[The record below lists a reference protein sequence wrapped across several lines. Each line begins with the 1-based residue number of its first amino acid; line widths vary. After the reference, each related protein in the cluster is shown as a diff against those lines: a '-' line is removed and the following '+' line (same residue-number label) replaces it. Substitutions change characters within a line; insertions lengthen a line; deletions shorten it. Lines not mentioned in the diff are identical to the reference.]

1 MKRIV
6 FLFSFLSIQLTAFSQ
21 LGVGT
26 NSPDASA
33 QLDVEATDK
42 GFLAPRI
49 ALTSATDV
57 LTIAS
62 PATGLMVYNTAT
74 AGTSPNNVFPGYYYY
89 NGTRWSRFV
98 NTALNATVSFNTADP
113 NTGTPTFTPNTPQS
127 TDYIYVSSVNSSLWV
142 WNGSA
147 YVSYAAPGNTPFYKN
162 STTTDAGGDKT
173 SGIYR
178 TGSIGIGTNNTTRLL
193 DVVNTASSYAGLIE
207 AEGVVS
213 NSYSRAFAIRMRR
226 GTSASPTALQLND
239 VSAYGFAGHDGTSF
253 STTSAGMAGIATE
266 NWTSSAKGMGLIFST
281 TQNATTTLVERMRI
295 DHLGFVGIGTSSP
308 SAPLEVSSA
317 GVGALIRRSSSGLAA
332 SNLILQKTASS
343 DPAVNTALAN
353 NDYIGRILFSSAN
366 GTNYS
371 LNGTDIVGYAVG
383 AQTTTNNGG
392 GIFFRTVPQ
401 NSVAQSIERM
411 RIEHNGNVGIGTS
424 VPLTTLHVQNSI
436 LATNSINANA
446 NVLRLSRGST
456 AGVKWDNIAQFNLGS
471 YNASNSN
478 ASSRLDLA
486 LTNGGDNTT
495 LSNIMTW
502 QANGNVGIGTTA
514 PITNLDV
521 VGGFNL
527 RNTIGAGGSNYGIEF
542 NTNANAPRIDWVF
555 NGAYIGQFTSDAND
569 FQLRNSK
576 LSTGGFRFFTNPSG
590 SQVERMTILNN
601 GNVGIGT
608 TSPVTPLHIVGAFTE
623 DITSQDN
630 FSNGINIRKRGNSSA
645 ATGAVASGAEIGY
658 HSFSGWNG
666 TGYVRGAY
674 AFASAAENFTA
685 TANGTNYAIFTTANG
700 TTANV
705 ERFKIMHNGNVGIG
719 TGTPNGGLTLYG
731 PASLALPVNIQGS
744 GGPTKELVFGRG
756 GLTAGFAAITGVDN
770 GQYGGGLSFIVKPT
784 GTDNFPTNAIQAMVL
799 DWNGNMGLGTGSPT
813 QRLDVNGRVRIRTID
828 TGVATDSVLVVNGGV
843 VKRVSKGASVN
854 IQTANY
860 TLTASDNGNIVIM
873 NSATAVTVTVPATL
887 PAGFVVQIIQKGA
900 GQVTVS
906 GSGSTINSANGFKT
920 RVTNSAIGIVMES
933 STVGYVTGDSNF

>member
-33 QLDVEATDK
+33 QLDVTATDK

-49 ALTSATDV
+49 ALTSVTDV

-113 NTGTPTFTPNTPQS
+113 NTGSPTFTPNTPQS

-142 WNGSA
+142 WNGA
-147 YVSYAAPGNTPFYKN
+147 VYVSYSTPGNTPFYKN

-178 TGSIGIGTNNTTRLL
+178 TGSISIGTNNTTRLL

-207 AEGVVS
+207 AEGFVN

-253 STTSAGMAGIATE
+253 STTSAGMAGIATQ
-266 NWTSSAKGMGLIFST
+266 NWTSSAKGMALIFST
-281 TQNATTTLVERMRI
+281 TQNATTTLTERMRI
-295 DHLGFVGIGTSSP
+295 DHNGRIGIGTLTPYSLLTNTDANIIASNSAGVSNNSISWVNNATGFIQAIYNSDATGNGLNVKVKGNTSSVNAFEVGQAIDAATA
-308 SAPLEVSSA
+308 SAPLFKVQ
-317 GVGALIRRSSSGLAA
+317 G
-332 SNLILQKTASS
+332 
-343 DPAVNTALAN
+343 D
-353 NDYIGRILFSSAN
+353 
-366 GTNYS
+366 
-371 LNGTDIVGYAVG
+371 
-383 AQTTTNNGG
+383 
-392 GIFFRTVPQ
+392 
-401 NSVAQSIERM
+401 
-411 RIEHNGNVGIGTS
+411 GNVGIRTTS
-424 VPLTTLHVQNSI
+424 PQASLHINSNL
-436 LATNSINANA
+436 LATNTL
-446 NVLRLSRGST
+446 NVDGQMLRLMRPQNP
-456 AGVKWDNIAQFNLGS
+456 AVKWENIAQFNLGS
-471 YNASNSN
+471 YSTNINSN
-478 ASSRLDLA
+478 SRLDLA
-486 LTNGGDNTT
+486 MNDGGSAST
-495 LSNIMTW
+495 SIIMTW
-502 QANGNVGIGTTA
+502 LANGRVGINTT
-514 PITNLDV
+514 D
-521 VGGFNL
+521 
-527 RNTIGAGGSNYGIEF
+527 
-542 NTNANAPRIDWVF
+542 
-555 NGAYIGQFTSDAND
+555 
-569 FQLRNSK
+569 
-576 LSTGGFRFFTNPSG
+576 
-590 SQVERMTILNN
+590 
-601 GNVGIGT
+601 
-608 TSPVTPLHIVGAFTE
+608 PVTPLHIVGAFTE

-674 AFASAAENFTA
+674 VFASAAENFTA

-719 TGTPNGGLTLYG
+719 TGNPNGGLTLYG
-731 PASLALPVNIQGS
+731 PASLALPTNIQGS
-744 GGPTKELVFGRG
+744 TGATKELVFGRG
-756 GLTAGFAAITGVDN
+756 GLTTGFAAITGVDN

-784 GTDNFPTNAIQAMVL
+784 GTDNFPTNAVQAMVL

>member
-1 MKRIV
+1 MKNLI
-6 FLFSFLSIQLTAFSQ
+6 LSIILGTSSMTLLAQM
-21 LGVGT
+21 GVGT
-26 NSPDASA
+26 QNPHASA
-33 QLDVEATDK
+33 ALDIDAADK
-42 GFLAPRI
+42 GFLPPRV
-49 ALTSATDV
+49 ALTATDDV
-57 LTIAS
+57 STIAT

-74 AGTSPNNVFPGYYYY
+74 AGISPNNVTPGYYFF
-89 NGTRWSRFV
+89 NGINWVKFI
-98 NTALNATVSFNTADP
+98 NTLPEVLVDFNTADP
-113 NTGTPTFTPNTPQS
+113 NSGAPTFTPNTPQS
-127 TDYIYVSSVNSSLWV
+127 GDVIYVSSINSSMWIY
-142 WNGSA
+142 NGTA
-147 YVSYAAPGNTPFYKN
+147 YVSYTPPSSTPFFLAN
-162 STTTDAGGDKT
+162 STTDAGGNKT
-173 SGIYR
+173 SSIYR
-178 TGSIGIGTNNTTRLL
+178 TGRVGIGTNNPTRLL
-193 DVVNTASSYAGLIE
+193 DVVNSGSTYDGLIE
-207 AEGVVS
+207 AEGVVTS
-213 NSYSRAFAIRMRR
+213 NYSRAMAIRMRR
-226 GTSASPTALQLND
+226 GTSASPSAIQLND
-239 VSAYGFAGHDGTSF
+239 VSAYGFSGHDGTSF
-253 STTSAGMAGIATE
+253 STTSAGMAGIATQ

-281 TQNATTTLVERMRI
+281 THNASTTLAERMRI
-295 DHLGFVGIGTSSP
+295 DHTGFVGIGTSAP
-308 SAPLEVSSA
+308 SAPLEVSSS
-317 GVGALIRRSSSGLAA
+317 GIGALIRRSSSGLAA

-343 DPAVNTALAN
+343 DPAINTALSN
-353 NDYIGRILFSSAN
+353 NDFIGRILFSSAN

-424 VPLTTLHVQNSI
+424 TPVTTLHVQNS
-436 LATNSINANA
+436 LSATNSVNANA

-478 ASSRLDLA
+478 ASSRIDLA

-495 LSNIMTW
+495 LSNVMTW
-502 QANGNVGIGTTA
+502 QANGSVGI
-514 PITNLDV
+514 N
-521 VGGFNL
+521 
-527 RNTIGAGGSNYGIEF
+527 
-542 NTNANAPRIDWVF
+542 
-555 NGAYIGQFTSDAND
+555 
-569 FQLRNSK
+569 
-576 LSTGGFRFFTNPSG
+576 
-590 SQVERMTILNN
+590 
-601 GNVGIGT
+601 T

-645 ATGAVASGAEIGY
+645 STGAVASGAEIGY

-685 TANGTNYAIFTTANG
+685 TANGTNYAIFTTENG

-705 ERFKIMHNGNVGIG
+705 ERFKIMHNGNIGIG
-719 TGTPNGGLTLYG
+719 TGNPNGGLTLYG
-731 PASLALPVNIQGS
+731 PSSLALPANIQGS
-744 GGPTKELVFGRG
+744 TAASKELVFGRG
-756 GLTAGFAAITGVDN
+756 GLYSNFAAITGVDN

-828 TGVATDSVLVVNGGV
+828 TGVASDSILVVNGGV
-843 VKRVSKGASVN
+843 IKKVTKSAGVN
-854 IQTANY
+854 IRTENY

-900 GQVTVS
+900 GQVTVV
-906 GSGSTINSANGFKT
+906 GSGATINSANGFKT
-920 RVTNSAIGIVMES
+920 RVTNSAIGVVMET
-933 STVGYVTGDSNF
+933 STLGYVTGDSNF

>member
-33 QLDVEATDK
+33 QLDVTATDK

-62 PATGLMVYNTAT
+62 PASGLMVYNTAT

-113 NTGTPTFTPNTPQS
+113 NTGSPTFTPNTPQS
-127 TDYIYVSSVNSSLWV
+127 TDYIYVSAVNSSLWV

-162 STTTDAGGDKT
+162 NTTTDAGGDKT

-295 DHLGFVGIGTSSP
+295 
-308 SAPLEVSSA
+308 
-317 GVGALIRRSSSGLAA
+317 
-332 SNLILQKTASS
+332 
-343 DPAVNTALAN
+343 
-353 NDYIGRILFSSAN
+353 
-366 GTNYS
+366 
-371 LNGTDIVGYAVG
+371 
-383 AQTTTNNGG
+383 
-392 GIFFRTVPQ
+392 
-401 NSVAQSIERM
+401 
-411 RIEHNGNVGIGTS
+411 EHNGNVGIGTNSPISTLSNTSS
-424 VPLTTLHVQNSI
+424 VIQGSNTNSAASGGLTWSTLGTGYSGSFYSQPSNGNGLQVKIAGTASTNFAFEVSTGATQAGSATPLFNVLGNGNVGIRTNVPATTLQMNSNL
-436 LATNSINANA
+436 LATNTV
-446 NVLRLSRGST
+446 NVDGLMLRLMRPQNPS
-456 AGVKWDNIAQFNLGS
+456 VKWENIAQFNLGAYDAS
-471 YNASNSN
+471 NTNAST
-478 ASSRLDLA
+478 RLDLA
-486 LTNGGDNTT
+486 LNDGAGVST
-495 LSNIMTW
+495 SNVMTW
-502 QANGNVGIGTTA
+502 QANGRVGI
-514 PITNLDV
+514 N
-521 VGGFNL
+521 
-527 RNTIGAGGSNYGIEF
+527 
-542 NTNANAPRIDWVF
+542 
-555 NGAYIGQFTSDAND
+555 
-569 FQLRNSK
+569 
-576 LSTGGFRFFTNPSG
+576 
-590 SQVERMTILNN
+590 
-601 GNVGIGT
+601 T

-645 ATGAVASGAEIGY
+645 STGAVASGAEIGY

-719 TGTPNGGLTLYG
+719 TGNPNGGLTLYG
-731 PASLALPVNIQGS
+731 PASLALPTNIQGS
-744 GGPTKELVFGRG
+744 TGATKELVFGRG
-756 GLTAGFAAITGVDN
+756 GLYNNFAAITGVDN

-854 IQTANY
+854 IQTADY

-873 NSATAVTVTVPATL
+873 NSATAVTITVPATL

-920 RVTNSAIGIVMES
+920 RVTNSAIGVVMES

>member
-33 QLDVEATDK
+33 QLDVTSSDK

-57 LTIAS
+57 TTIAT

-74 AGTSPNNVFPGYYYY
+74 AGTTPNNVIPGYYYY
-89 NGTRWSRFV
+89 DGTKWVRFI
-98 NTALNATVSFNTADP
+98 NAQPSATISFSTADP
-113 NTGTPTFTPNTPQS
+113 NSGSPTFTPNTPQN
-127 TDYIYVSSVNSSLWV
+127 TGYIYVSAVNSSLWV

-147 YVSYAAPGNTPFYKN
+147 YVSYTAPSTTPFYLTG
-162 STTTDAGGDKT
+162 STTDAGGNKT
-173 SGIYR
+173 ANIYR
-178 TGSIGIGTNNTTRLL
+178 TGSMG
-193 DVVNTASSYAGLIE
+193 VGLP
-207 AEGVVS
+207 ANV
-213 NSYSRAFAIRMRR
+213 
-226 GTSASPTALQLND
+226 
-239 VSAYGFAGHDGTSF
+239 
-253 STTSAGMAGIATE
+253 
-266 NWTSSAKGMGLIFST
+266 
-281 TQNATTTLVERMRI
+281 ATTTAATLDVNGTGLYRSGNNSNLNATNQIMFSHNGTTNYKHAIKSRHNSLAPAGNAI
-295 DHLGFVGIGTSSP
+295 DFYLWDQTIDAIGNVGNKHVMTLDGNGYVGIGT
-308 SAPLEVSSA
+308 
-317 GVGALIRRSSSGLAA
+317 
-332 SNLILQKTASS
+332 T
-343 DPAVNTALAN
+343 
-353 NDYIGRILFSSAN
+353 
-366 GTNYS
+366 
-371 LNGTDIVGYAVG
+371 
-383 AQTTTNNGG
+383 
-392 GIFFRTVPQ
+392 
-401 NSVAQSIERM
+401 
-411 RIEHNGNVGIGTS
+411 
-424 VPLTTLHVQNSI
+424 VPLTTLHVVNPL
-436 LATNSINANA
+436 LATNSVNVNAQ
-446 NVLRLSRGST
+446 VLRLARPTTNS
-456 AGVKWDNIAQFNLGS
+456 VKWDNIAQFNLGS
-471 YNASNSN
+471 YSASTVY
-478 ASSRLDLA
+478 ATTRLDLA

-514 PITNLDV
+514 PTTNLDV
-521 VGGFNL
+521 VGGISV
-527 RNTIGAGGSNYGIEF
+527 RNVVGSAGSNYGIEF
-542 NTNANAPRIDWVF
+542 NSNASSPRIDWVY
-555 NGAYIGQFTSDAND
+555 NGGYIGQFTSDAND
-569 FQLRNSK
+569 FLIRNSK
-576 LSTGGFRFFTNPSG
+576 QTTGGFRFYTNPSG
-590 SQVERMTILNN
+590 SQVERLTILNN
-601 GNVGIGT
+601 GNVGIGNNSPSVPLVVQGVVGNGVLKLIAPSVSAGDNWWMGFGHGTNSTDANDRVRIGVDIVSGGAGRLFLT
-608 TSPVTPLHIVGAFTE
+608 TGAPNNQIRAVFIDENQKVGIGTSSPVTPLHIVGAFTE

-645 ATGAVASGAEIGY
+645 STGAVASGAEIGY

-719 TGTPNGGLTLYG
+719 TSNPNGGLTLYG

-756 GLTAGFAAITGVDN
+756 GLTTGFAAITGVDN
-770 GQYGGGLSFIVKPT
+770 GQYGGGLSFIVKPS
-784 GTDNFPTNAIQAMVL
+784 GSDNFPTNAIQAMVL

-854 IQTANY
+854 IQTADY

-873 NSATAVTVTVPATL
+873 NSATAVTITVPATL

-920 RVTNSAIGIVMES
+920 RVTNSAIGVVMES

>member
-49 ALTSATDV
+49 ALTSVTDV

-113 NTGTPTFTPNTPQS
+113 NTGSPTFTPNTPQS
-127 TDYIYVSSVNSSLWV
+127 TDYIYVSSVNSSLWI

-147 YVSYAAPGNTPFYKN
+147 YVSYATPGNTPFYKN

-178 TGSIGIGTNNTTRLL
+178 TGSIAIGTNNTTRLL
-193 DVVNTASSYAGLIE
+193 DVVNTASSFAGLIE
-207 AEGVVS
+207 AEGFVN

-226 GTSASPTALQLND
+226 GTSASPAALQLND

-266 NWTSSAKGMGLIFST
+266 NWTSSAKGMGMIFST

-295 DHLGFVGIGTSSP
+295 
-308 SAPLEVSSA
+308 
-317 GVGALIRRSSSGLAA
+317 
-332 SNLILQKTASS
+332 
-343 DPAVNTALAN
+343 
-353 NDYIGRILFSSAN
+353 
-366 GTNYS
+366 
-371 LNGTDIVGYAVG
+371 
-383 AQTTTNNGG
+383 
-392 GIFFRTVPQ
+392 
-401 NSVAQSIERM
+401 
-411 RIEHNGNVGIGTS
+411 EHNGNVGIGTNSPISTLSNTSS
-424 VPLTTLHVQNSI
+424 VIQGSNTNSAASGGLTWSTLGTGYSGSFYSQPSNGNGLQVKIAGTASTNFAFEVSTGATQAGSATPLFNVLGNGNVGIRTNVPATTLQMNSNL
-436 LATNSINANA
+436 LATNTV
-446 NVLRLSRGST
+446 NVDGQMLRLMRPQNPS
-456 AGVKWDNIAQFNLGS
+456 VKWENIAQFNLGAYDAS
-471 YNASNSN
+471 NTNAST
-478 ASSRLDLA
+478 RLDLA
-486 LTNGGDNTT
+486 LNDGAGVST
-495 LSNIMTW
+495 SNVMTW
-502 QANGNVGIGTTA
+502 QANGRVGI
-514 PITNLDV
+514 N
-521 VGGFNL
+521 
-527 RNTIGAGGSNYGIEF
+527 
-542 NTNANAPRIDWVF
+542 
-555 NGAYIGQFTSDAND
+555 
-569 FQLRNSK
+569 
-576 LSTGGFRFFTNPSG
+576 
-590 SQVERMTILNN
+590 
-601 GNVGIGT
+601 T

-645 ATGAVASGAEIGY
+645 STGAVASGAEIGY

-719 TGTPNGGLTLYG
+719 TGNPNGGLTLYG
-731 PASLALPVNIQGS
+731 PASLALPTNIQGS
-744 GGPTKELVFGRG
+744 TGATKELVFGRG
-756 GLTAGFAAITGVDN
+756 GLYNNFAAITGVDN

-799 DWNGNMGLGTGSPT
+799 DWNGNMGVGTGSPT

-828 TGVATDSVLVVNGGV
+828 TGVATDSLLVVNGGV

-854 IQTANY
+854 IQTADY

-873 NSATAVTVTVPATL
+873 NSATAVTITVPATL

-920 RVTNSAIGIVMES
+920 RVTNSAIGVVMES